1 MGLQTSSF
9 ADLDYEYNVICIFRL
24 FVLFLLCFLIGHFC
38 LFLVASLASMCIN
51 SHLEQLEEFG
61 SD

>member
-1 MGLQTSSF
+1 MGLQTSDC
-9 ADLDYEYNVICIFRL
+9 ADLNYEYVICISRL

-51 SHLEQLEEFG
+51 SHLEQLEEF
-61 SD
+61 